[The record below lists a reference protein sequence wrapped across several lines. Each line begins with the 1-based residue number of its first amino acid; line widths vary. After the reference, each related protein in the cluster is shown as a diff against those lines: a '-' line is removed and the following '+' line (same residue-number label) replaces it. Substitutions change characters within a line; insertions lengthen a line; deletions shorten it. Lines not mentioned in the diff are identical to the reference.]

1 MKYCIVMPKLTQ
13 IDSQSYSFPIGIAY
27 VSSSLKH
34 SGRDVTA
41 YNLNYK
47 TGSLQDNIAK
57 LIREND
63 IDVLATGGL
72 TAQYWQLKEIFD
84 AAKEIKENIIT
95 LAGGGIISSAPI
107 PAMEALETADYGMIG
122 EGEITICELAEALEG
137 KRDIHSVDGLIFKEN
152 GGWTLTAPRT
162 EIMNLDSLPYPDYEG
177 FEFGEL
183 LTKTPTDIF
192 ALGKDRFG
200 FLSFGRS
207 CPFNCTFCF
216 HPSGTKYRR
225 RSTASVFREMDY
237 LIEKFDIHNVYITDE
252 LFVSKIED
260 VRDFCREIQ
269 KRGIGF
275 SISLRVNMVNREML
289 ELLRDHGCIQIS
301 FGLESADNR
310 ILKSMNKHIT
320 IEQIDYAL
328 SLCNE
333 LGINAQGGFIFGDEA
348 ETVETYTNTIRW
360 WKEHP
365 QYSITTNLIVLYPG
379 SILYQHAC
387 QKGLIKDEVQ
397 FIKDGCPI
405 TNITSMTD
413 DEYRTMALAIS
424 MLPQGRTDIL
434 RDAAIRYIGFGK
446 VDYTARCPVCGKM
459 NTWKALD
466 AFRIRGNIICTHCR
480 HPMHIVITDSIEH
493 NAEENFQLLR
503 QHKIA
508 VWPMVNVVEELRR
521 AVPSIMRDNV
531 YFIDSAK
538 LKQGARFYSKT
549 VRGPEVIA
557 EKEIDV
563 VFLTV
568 TTSVATEIIEM
579 IREFPSVKKV
589 FFAGDLLDPD
599 FPKRVQNFYEENK
612 NEQTGNIP

>member
-1 MKYCIVMPKLTQ
+1 MNYCIVMPRLTQ
-13 IDSQSYSFPIGIAY
+13 IEDQSYSFPIGIAY
-27 VSSSLKH
+27 VSASLKQT
-34 SGRDVTA
+34 GRNVTS

-47 TGSLQDNIAK
+47 AGSIQENIER
-57 LIREND
+57 LIKENQP
-63 IDVLATGGL
+63 DVLATGGL
-72 TAQYWQLKEIFD
+72 TAQYWQLKEIID
-84 AAKEIKENIIT
+84 AARAIKPNIVIWV
-95 LAGGGIISSAPI
+95 GGGIITSSPV

-137 KRDIHSVDGLIFKEN
+137 KRDIHSVDGLIFREN
-152 GGWTLTAPRT
+152 GTWVQTNPRA
-162 EIMNLDSLPYPDYEG
+162 EIMDLDSLPYPDYEG

-183 LTKTPTDIF
+183 LDKTPTDIF

-225 RSTASVFREMDY
+225 RSKESVFREIDY
-237 LIEKFDIHNVYITDE
+237 LIEKFQIHNIYITDE

-260 VRDFCREIQ
+260 VREFCTEIK

-289 ELLRDHGCIQIS
+289 TLLRDHGCIQIS

-320 IEQIDYAL
+320 VEQIDNAL

-333 LGINAQGGFIFGDEA
+333 LGINVQGGFIFGDEA
-348 ETVETYTNTIRW
+348 ETVETYRNTIRW

-387 QKGLIKDEVQ
+387 QKGIIKDEVQ

-405 TNITSMTD
+405 TNVSKLTD
-413 DEYRTMALAIS
+413 EEYRTMALEIS
-424 MLPQGRTDIL
+424 MLPQGRTDVL
-434 RDAAIRYIGFGK
+434 KDASIQYVGFGK
-446 VDYTARCPVCGKM
+446 VDYTARCSKCGCF

-466 AFRIRGNIICTHCR
+466 AFRIRGNIICEHCG
-480 HPMHIVITDSIEH
+480 HPMHIMISDSITHHADEH
-493 NAEENFQLLR
+493 FRLFQG
-503 QHKIA
+503 KKVAI
-508 VWPMVNVVEELRR
+508 WPMVNVVEEMRR
-521 AVPSIMRDNV
+521 AAPSIMEDNV

-538 LKQGARFYSKT
+538 LKQGAKFYHKT
-549 VRGPEVIA
+549 VYGPDII
-557 EKEIDV
+557 EKEQIEA
-563 VFLTV
+563 VFITV
-568 TTSVATEIIEM
+568 TTSVATEIIEAV
-579 IREFPSVKKV
+579 RAFSSVRHI
-589 FFAGDLLDPD
+589 FFVGDLFDPRFPERALTEAEGLEVLD
-599 FPKRVQNFYEENK
+599 
-612 NEQTGNIP
+612 